1 MSKRKRKRLGNKLP
15 PKNRKSIQLN
25 QPKSNVI
32 DILCAIHAKKNP
44 SSSGVKLFWPVL
56 KRFRCSN
63 RGKTW
68 RWKSLWLRLKEDR
81 KVNPLNTMNRSREK
95 ETRHDL
101 VFNLIEFQQFFK
113 EELRTS
119 YLLWWNYWIF
129 GILD

>member
-44 SSSGVKLFWPVL
+44 SSSGVKLFWP
-56 KRFRCSN
+56 KRA
-63 RGKTW
+63 KTISVFQPW
-68 RWKSLWLRLKEDR
+68 KNVTMKESMATIKRRFARLTLWTRWT
-81 KVNPLNTMNRSREK
+81 VHEK
-95 ETRHDL
+95 KKHDL